1 MIINTKEV
9 QKLIDSDFSATQ
21 IGKEM
26 GLSIKNI
33 TRYRSGEYAL
43 ENMTLKYLSGLQR
56 FYNDHKDDPKPIK
69 IKIKGIR
76 KAVTD
81 FNGSNKKAWVYL
93 DPQQVSVWT
102 ADEQNRDKDIV
113 EIAGKTAKQKRI
125 TMLEIKNLTL
135 EVLKDEKA

>member
-1 MIINTKEV
+1 MIIDTEEV

-26 GLSIKNI
+26 DLSIKNI

-43 ENMTLKYLSGLQR
+43 ENMTLKYLSGLQK
-56 FYNDHKDDPKPIK
+56 FYSAHKDDPKPIK

-93 DPQQVSVWT
+93 DPRRECVWT
-102 ADEQNRDKDIV
+102 AYDRGYDKNIV
-113 EIAGKTAKQKRI
+113 EIARKTEKQPKI
-125 TMLEIKNLTL
+125 TMLEIKNL
-135 EVLKDEKA
+135 VLKVLDHDKA